1 MRRTLKQTIFAISLS
16 NTVALAIFYLMYKFG
31 VSIEIP
37 LVQQYF
43 MIPLAILVGYLVQE
57 DYKELR
63 KVQQT
68 VI

>member
-1 MRRTLKQTIFAISLS
+1 MRKTMTRLFIS
-16 NTVALAIFYLMYKFG
+16 NAVALMVFYLMYQFG
-31 VSIEIP
+31 VSMDIP

-43 MIPLAILVGYLVQE
+43 MIPLAILIGYLIKE

>member
-1 MRRTLKQTIFAISLS
+1 MRKTMIRLFIS
-16 NTVALAIFYLMYKFG
+16 NAVALIVFYLMYQFG
-31 VSIEIP
+31 VSMDIP

-43 MIPLAILVGYLVQE
+43 MIPLAILIGYLIKE

-63 KVQQT
+63 KVQET

>member
-1 MRRTLKQTIFAISLS
+1 MRKTMIRLFIS
-16 NTVALAIFYLMYKFG
+16 NAVALMVFYLMYQFG
-31 VSIEIP
+31 VSMDIP

-43 MIPLAILVGYLVQE
+43 MLPLAILIGYLIKE

>member
-1 MRRTLKQTIFAISLS
+1 MRKTMIRLFIS
-16 NTVALAIFYLMYKFG
+16 NAVALMVFYLMYQFG
-31 VSIEIP
+31 VYMDIP
-37 LVQQYF
+37 LVEQYF
-43 MIPLAILVGYLVQE
+43 VIPLAILIGYLAKE

>member
-1 MRRTLKQTIFAISLS
+1 MRKTMIRLFIS
-16 NTVALAIFYLMYKFG
+16 NAVALMVFYLMYQFG
-31 VSIEIP
+31 VSMDIP

-43 MIPLAILVGYLVQE
+43 MIPLAILIGYLIKE